1 MRRPRTNRAELR
13 DEISALLRRVTFS
26 QTAITVCKESGDAKL
41 EQFLAKVL
49 AAELENREGVR
60 HARLLKEAAFPVYK
74 TFEGYDFTNL
84 KLPPLLPKGE
94 LESASF
100 VVEKRNLVLY
110 GPVGTGKTHL
120 AIAIGVAA
128 CARGQRVRFFTA
140 AELVVRL
147 SEAFAAGT
155 LEKLLRT
162 ILKTDLLIIDEWG
175 YVPVDRQGAQ
185 LLFRIVAD
193 SYERRSL
200 VLTTNLEFSMWG
212 SIFTD
217 DQMAAA
223 IIDRLAHHGH
233 IVLFEGESY
242 RMKNAL
248 MRQKAQPNVPI
259 RFRGTHRLLGRYI
272 VLMLINYYYIVPMID
287 TLIPYRMQ
295 LSQLYALLLV
305 GHLFLL
311 LPIHSLR

>member
-1 MRRPRTNRAELR
+1 MRHARTNRSELR
-13 DEISALLRRVTFS
+13 DEISSLLKRVTFS
-26 QTAITVCKESGDAKL
+26 QTAITVCKDAGDARM
-41 EQFLAKVL
+41 ERFLAKVL
-49 AAELENREGVR
+49 AAELDNRENVR
-60 HARLLKEAAFPVYK
+60 HARLLREAAFPVYK

-84 KLPPLLPKGE
+84 KLPPLLPRGE

-100 VVEKRNLVLY
+100 IGEKRNLVLY

-128 CARGQRVRFFTA
+128 CARGHRVKFYTA

-147 SEAFAAGT
+147 SEAYAVGA

-162 ILKTDLLIIDEWG
+162 ILKADLLIVDEWG

-200 VLTTNLEFSMWG
+200 VLTTNLEFSKWG

-223 IIDRLAHHGH
+223 MIDRLAHHGH

-248 MRQKAQPNVPI
+248 MRQKAQQKVPT
-259 RFRGTHRLLGRYI
+259 R
-272 VLMLINYYYIVPMID
+272 
-287 TLIPYRMQ
+287 
-295 LSQLYALLLV
+295 
-305 GHLFLL
+305 
-311 LPIHSLR
+311 

>member
-1 MRRPRTNRAELR
+1 MRHARTNRSELR
-13 DEISALLRRVTFS
+13 DEISALLKRVTFS
-26 QTAITVCKESGDAKL
+26 QTAIMVCKDAGDARM
-41 EQFLAKVL
+41 ERFLAKVL
-49 AAELENREGVR
+49 AAELENRENVR
-60 HARLLKEAAFPVYK
+60 HARLLREAAFPVYK

-84 KLPPLLPKGE
+84 KLPPLLPRGE
-94 LESASF
+94 LESAGF
-100 VVEKRNLVLY
+100 IGEKRNLVLY

-128 CARGQRVRFFTA
+128 CARGHRVKFYTA

-147 SEAFAAGT
+147 SEAYAVGA

-162 ILKTDLLIIDEWG
+162 ILKADLLIIDEWG

-200 VLTTNLEFSMWG
+200 VLTTNLEFSKWG

-223 IIDRLAHHGH
+223 MIDRLAHHGH

-248 MRQKAQPNVPI
+248 MRQKAQPKVPT
-259 RFRGTHRLLGRYI
+259 R
-272 VLMLINYYYIVPMID
+272 
-287 TLIPYRMQ
+287 
-295 LSQLYALLLV
+295 
-305 GHLFLL
+305 
-311 LPIHSLR
+311 